1 MSQLVVAVAAGI
13 AVAAAAAVD
22 TMTGDFG
29 VVERDVGL
37 LLLLLVLPLLP
48 PMRKN
53 ESKLLKGQSEYSYH
67 GSKLDTKRFKGMY
80 SRCSKSE
87 LGIQNAVPIPNVLL
101 LISSHFVRDLTKK
114 NNG

>member
-13 AVAAAAAVD
+13 AVAAAAVD

-53 ESKLLKGQSEYSYH
+53 ESKLLKGQSEYSKH
-67 GSKLDTKRFKGMY
+67 GSKLDHRN
-80 SRCSKSE
+80 RSKPRTS
-87 LGIQNAVPIPNVLL
+87 IQ
-101 LISSHFVRDLTKK
+101 
-114 NNG
+114 

>member
-13 AVAAAAAVD
+13 AVADAAAVD

-29 VVERDVGL
+29 VVERDVG
-37 LLLLLVLPLLP
+37 LP